1 MVFEAYFGRSPSGR
15 AFVNGASGAVSTL
28 RASIPNAGVVA
39 LGSARQA
46 GDLALYVGSRTGSGD
61 GFVCA
66 HPARR
71 PGAGWA

>member
-1 MVFEAYFGRSPSGR
+1 MEPALLSPPFGLQSLTRE
-15 AFVNGASGAVSTL
+15 
-28 RASIPNAGVVA
+28 VVA

-46 GDLALYVGSRTGSGD
+46 GDLALYVGSRTGPGD